1 MLRPMSTLSLL
12 FGLKEKVSRRV
23 YLGAGLSLAALKFAV
38 DTAIVYGSTGKVW
51 SPLGYLIPSMVVR
64 QNSVGQGPEAM
75 HLLLVA
81 CAMPFLWVG
90 LSMSVRRAADAGKS
104 PWLGLLFVLPVV
116 NYLTILVLSILPTKT
131 EATWT
136 PAAVVPYRMSAND
149 AAPESREALPPGLS
163 AALLG
168 VLASIAVG
176 TSMLTLSIYGLK
188 MYGAALF
195 FATPFTMGAISAVI
209 YNRKHLRT
217 LGQTVGVA
225 LAGTALTGGICLLF
239 AMEGVICLLMAFP
252 IAAALSTIG
261 SLVGWAI
268 VSNQR
273 SVGPR
278 VPRAMLL
285 ALPLFA
291 LGEARVSTPTLRDV
305 VTSIEIDAPPEKVW
319 PNVIGFSELPPPP
332 SWFFKLGIAY
342 PMRARIQGEGVG
354 AVRHCE
360 FSTGPFVEPITVWD
374 PPRHL
379 AFDVTAQPSSMT
391 EWSPYKHVNAPH
403 LEGYMVSRG
412 GEFRLTPLAGGR
424 TRVEGT
430 THYTLAIY
438 PETYWVA
445 YAEPLLHAIHTRV
458 LTHIKGL
465 SESR

>member
-1 MLRPMSTLSLL
+1 MSILALL
-12 FGLKEKVSRRV
+12 FGLKKKVSRRA
-23 YLGAGLSLAALKFAV
+23 YLVAGFLLATLKFSV
-38 DTAIVYGSTGKVW
+38 DTAIVYFATGKMW
-51 SPLGYLIPSMVVR
+51 SPLGYIIPSMVLR
-64 QNSVGQGPEAM
+64 QEAVGAGPQGM

-116 NYLTILVLSILPTKT
+116 NYITILVLSILPSKT
-131 EATWT
+131 EATWA
-136 PAAVVPYRMSAND
+136 PSPVVPYRGSGRD
-149 AAPESREALPPGLS
+149 APPESREPLPPGLS

-176 TSMLTLSIYGLK
+176 TAMLSLSIYGLK

-195 FATPFTMGAISAVI
+195 FATPFTMGASSSVI
-209 YNRKHLRT
+209 YNRKHVRT
-217 LGQTVGVA
+217 LGQTIGIA

-268 VSNQR
+268 VTSSR
-273 SVGPR
+273 API
-278 VPRAMLL
+278 PRAMVLV
-285 ALPLFA
+285 LPLFA
-291 LGEARVSTPTLRDV
+291 LGEAGASAPALRDV
-305 VTSIEIDAPPEKVW
+305 TTSIDIDAPPEQVW

-360 FSTGPFVEPITVWD
+360 FSTGPFVEPITVWN
-374 PPRHL
+374 PPHHL
-379 AFDVTAQPSSMT
+379 AFDVTAQPPSMT

-412 GEFRLTPLAGGR
+412 GEFRLTRLAGGR

-445 YAEPLLHAIHTRV
+445 YAEPLLHAIHSRV
-458 LTHIKGL
+458 LTHIKAL
-465 SESR
+465 SESHGGT